1 MSKKEIKVTRANS
14 NDDRV
19 PRDSEARSKS
29 ERPKAWKMPSAL
41 ELPEEAVEIA
51 KSQGIVYRWVRE
63 SVAGQDDKTNVSK
76 RFREGFEPVRPDELP
91 GFHDLPTVDDG
102 RHAGVIG
109 VGGLILCKIDK
120 NIADQR
126 NDFFEQQT
134 QNQMTAVEND
144 LMREE
149 NPSMPISSKMSSK
162 VTFGGSGK

>member
-1 MSKKEIKVTRANS
+1 MTEGKDKVIDDKDVRTSRSADTRAKE
-14 NDDRV
+14 D
-19 PRDSEARSKS
+19 
-29 ERPKAWKMPSAL
+29 RPKVWKMPSAL
-41 ELPEEAVEIA
+41 ELPEEAIKAAE
-51 KSQGIVYRWVRE
+51 SQGITYRWIRE
-63 SVAGQDDKTNVSK
+63 AILGQDDKTNVSK
-76 RFREGFEPVRPDELP
+76 RFREGFVPVRPDELP

-120 NIADQR
+120 EIADQR
-126 NDFFEQQT
+126 NEYFEQQT

-149 NPSMPISSKMSSK
+149 NPSMPITTNRSSK

>member
-1 MSKKEIKVTRANS
+1 MTTEVKENAVKEEDVRASRSSDTRAK
-14 NDDRV
+14 DDR
-19 PRDSEARSKS
+19 
-29 ERPKAWKMPSAL
+29 PKVWKMPSAL
-41 ELPEEAVEIA
+41 ELPDEAIELA
-51 KSQGIVYRWVRE
+51 ESQGLTYRWIRE
-63 SVAGQDDKTNVSK
+63 SILGQDDKTNVSK

>member
-1 MSKKEIKVTRANS
+1 MTTEVKENVVKEEDVRASRSSDTRAK
-14 NDDRV
+14 DDR
-19 PRDSEARSKS
+19 
-29 ERPKAWKMPSAL
+29 PKVWKMPSAL
-41 ELPEEAVEIA
+41 ELPEEAIELA
-51 KSQGIVYRWVRE
+51 ESQGLTYRWIRE
-63 SVAGQDDKTNVSK
+63 SILGQDDKTNVSK

-120 NIADQR
+120 TIADQR

>member
-1 MSKKEIKVTRANS
+1 MTTEVKENVVKEEDVRASRSSDTRAK
-14 NDDRV
+14 DDR
-19 PRDSEARSKS
+19 
-29 ERPKAWKMPSAL
+29 PKVWKMPSAL
-41 ELPEEAVEIA
+41 ELPDEAIELA
-51 KSQGIVYRWVRE
+51 ESQGLTYRWIRE
-63 SVAGQDDKTNVSK
+63 SILGQDDKTNVSK

-120 NIADQR
+120 EIEDQR
-126 NDFFEQQT
+126 NDYFEQQT

-162 VTFGGSGK
+162 VTFGGSSK

>member
-1 MSKKEIKVTRANS
+1 MTTEVKENVVKEEDVRASRSSDTRAK
-14 NDDRV
+14 DDR
-19 PRDSEARSKS
+19 
-29 ERPKAWKMPSAL
+29 PKVWKMPSAL
-41 ELPEEAVEIA
+41 ELPDEAIELA
-51 KSQGIVYRWVRE
+51 ESQGLTYRWIRE
-63 SVAGQDDKTNVSK
+63 SILGQDDKTNVSK
-76 RFREGFEPVRPDELP
+76 RFREGFEPGRPDELP

>member
-1 MSKKEIKVTRANS
+1 MTTEVIENVVKEEDVRASRSSDTRAK
-14 NDDRV
+14 DDR
-19 PRDSEARSKS
+19 
-29 ERPKAWKMPSAL
+29 PKVWKMPSAL
-41 ELPEEAVEIA
+41 ELPDEAIELA
-51 KSQGIVYRWVRE
+51 ESQGLTYRWIRE
-63 SVAGQDDKTNVSK
+63 SILGQDDKTNVSK
-76 RFREGFEPVRPDELP
+76 RFREGFEPVRPNELP
-91 GFHDLPTVDDG
+91 GFHDMPTVDDG

-120 NIADQR
+120 TIADQR

-162 VTFGGSGK
+162 VTFGGCGK

>member
-1 MSKKEIKVTRANS
+1 MTTEVKENVVKEEDVRASRSSDTRAK
-14 NDDRV
+14 DDR
-19 PRDSEARSKS
+19 
-29 ERPKAWKMPSAL
+29 PKVWKMPSAL
-41 ELPEEAVEIA
+41 ELPDEAIELA
-51 KSQGIVYRWVRE
+51 ESQGLTYRWIRE
-63 SVAGQDDKTNVSK
+63 SILGQDDKTNVSK

-120 NIADQR
+120 DIADQR
-126 NDFFEQQT
+126 NNFFEKQT

>member
-1 MSKKEIKVTRANS
+1 MTTEVKENVVKEEDVRASRSSDTRAK
-14 NDDRV
+14 DDR
-19 PRDSEARSKS
+19 
-29 ERPKAWKMPSAL
+29 PKVWKMPSAL
-41 ELPEEAVEIA
+41 ELPDEAIELA
-51 KSQGIVYRWVRE
+51 ESQGLTYRWIRE
-63 SVAGQDDKTNVSK
+63 SILGQDDKTNVSK
-76 RFREGFEPVRPDELP
+76 RFREGFEVVRPDELP

-149 NPSMPISSKMSSK
+149 NPAMPISSRMSSK

>member
-1 MSKKEIKVTRANS
+1 MTTEVKENVVKEEDVRASRSSDTRAK
-14 NDDRV
+14 DDR
-19 PRDSEARSKS
+19 
-29 ERPKAWKMPSAL
+29 PKVWKMPSAL
-41 ELPEEAVEIA
+41 ELPDEAIELA
-51 KSQGIVYRWVRE
+51 ESQGLTYRWIRE
-63 SVAGQDDKTNVSK
+63 SILGQDDKTNVSK
-76 RFREGFEPVRPDELP
+76 RFREGFVPVRPDELP

-120 NIADQR
+120 EIADQR
-126 NDFFEQQT
+126 NDYFEQQT

>member
-1 MSKKEIKVTRANS
+1 MTTEVKENAVKEEDVRASRSSDTRAK
-14 NDDRV
+14 DDR
-19 PRDSEARSKS
+19 
-29 ERPKAWKMPSAL
+29 PKVWKMPSAL
-41 ELPEEAVEIA
+41 ELPEEAIELA
-51 KSQGIVYRWVRE
+51 ESQGLTYRWIRE
-63 SVAGQDDKTNVSK
+63 SILGQDDKTNVSK